1 MTRLFRDIG
10 FMLVV
15 CRQLLLNLVGN
26 TRPQGLMWTAGIV
39 MAHPF
44 SKRALQMR
52 FIQRYQIIQTLS
64 TDGSDQSLAKSIR
77 RWRMRR

>member
-1 MTRLFRDIG
+1 MV
-10 FMLVV
+10 VV
-15 CRQLLLNLVGN
+15 CLQRPLNLVWN
-26 TRPQGLMWTAGIV
+26 TRPQGLMWTAAIV

-64 TDGSDQSLAKSIR
+64 PNGSNQTLAKGIR
-77 RWRMRR
+77 RWRMRWRF